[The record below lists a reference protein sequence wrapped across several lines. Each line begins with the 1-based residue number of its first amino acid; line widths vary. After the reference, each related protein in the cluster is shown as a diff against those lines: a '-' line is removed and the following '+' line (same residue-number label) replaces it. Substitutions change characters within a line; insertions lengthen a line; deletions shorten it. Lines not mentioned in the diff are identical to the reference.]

1 MSSDDK
7 GVKRFNGED
16 DDPGKQLKKWTAWAK
31 AKMFTMKDLSAKQ
44 RGPWLFTLLEGK
56 ALEAVEHLEFEDLS
70 KEEGEQAL
78 WNALKKR
85 FPEKEPHD
93 QMGEALG
100 EVFGLCAHDG
110 ETSQQ
115 WTARVQEVFLKCT
128 RKASVSFPAE
138 AQGWIA
144 LHCAGFNE
152 EQKAII
158 KAKAQGKLDIE
169 QISAA
174 MRSCFP
180 AYKASSRA
188 RKPMSALVVEQQDD
202 GETSRDDGADAFED
216 IEAFLADYDL
226 SVNPSGEEIL
236 EQDAA
241 EALAVTWKER
251 RKELSQLQ
259 RSRKFNAA
267 DQARKSFRVEIEELK
282 RRTKCRR
289 CGKTGH
295 WAREC
300 RLPPQPG
307 FRSTSSASAMSS
319 ARGQGVQNT
328 TEANFVEHQG
338 NPREVAMVTAE
349 GATEDHEI
357 RFVGTA
363 EVTCLQVGQ
372 ADREAPGLV
381 SSPGFGV
388 IDSGCGRTLI
398 GEDTLKI
405 LTEKLAQIT
414 RRPVETYETTNVFR
428 FGNGATET
436 SSIAVRLPVGIG
448 GQVGLIDAAIIRG
461 QAPLLL
467 GRPTLEKLRVKLN
480 FKDHT
485 MHVLDQK
492 EPVPMD
498 TNRAGQ
504 LLVDVMNFPAP
515 RLNPNLP
522 QSGCRLVPP
531 KLTPEHCPQTDI
543 GNRKADLQQAED
555 SKAVQASST
564 GTRELGVV
572 SSGRASN
579 SEQIREDRSRIVPDP
594 PEPHPEQPSK
604 KQRKLKAKQC
614 RCLLAQLRN
623 LSSAQANDRPSTA
636 VVELFSPP
644 RFTAEA
650 RRQGLTGLA
659 FDKVQGC
666 DLLDKDTQLEVSH
679 LIDNAQPELLTACP
693 PCTYWGGWDNLNRCF
708 RTPLE
713 NARLVREARAQ
724 VRFCVEQMHAQLRR
738 GGHFLF
744 EHPLGSRVWK
754 LPEMQ
759 SLIRKFGFHRVH
771 MCAYG
776 LKCPR
781 TQLPERKSTGLVC
794 SNPAIVKALRTC
806 PGCPKHQVL
815 QGNLPSGQ
823 PRTSVAASY
832 APEFVRSV
840 WKAIGPAP
848 VQEFCKPGEPV
859 DFEALQCE
867 CLAAPAAPAAA
878 AASDA
883 DPEAPVREEQAPDPR
898 TMQALKKLHA
908 NLGHPSTKELV
919 RVLRHSGASE
929 EAVRLAGQ
937 LQCSVCANNQR
948 PSPPPPAN
956 ASVAKEFNEQVG
968 LDIKYLPSWEPT
980 KKIPC
985 VNIVDY
991 ATSLQIMIPLPKVE
1005 TGDLIVAALRDRWIA
1020 WAGPPQRL
1028 VLDPSQPNLSEV
1040 LGAFCNNAGVDMR
1053 HTAAEAAWQIGKV
1066 ERHGQWFERIF
1077 KRVCDECHP
1086 ASDAE
1091 FQMCLQ
1097 QTQSAKNSLLT
1108 ETGASPYQLV
1118 FGRNP
1123 RVPTDLMQEQ
1133 PHLPAVDA
1141 AEFESVWSRS
1151 NAVRM
1156 SARKAV
1162 LEVHDDRALKAALR
1176 ARPRVTRPF
1185 RSGDCVYYWR
1195 TQKSIGGTRI
1205 EGGRWYGAALVLGNL
1220 GRNLVVAHRRSIMR
1234 CSPEQLRFATAEEA
1248 VVAEFPDSELLGIRT
1263 LLEKGQFPKSQFLD
1277 LTQEGRPPEPE
1288 AASPEE
1294 SSPTAL
1300 NAAEFLRNSRQ
1311 QERPPRPVPT
1321 EPVSAPTS
1329 ASAPV
1334 ESGPSSRPYPENP
1347 DTSVRTPDIGYG
1359 PVRRLSSKTPS
1370 HFVYRPPDSHPDD
1383 FLELMSEVVPRFVAQ
1398 LPEPASSSLPASA
1411 EAAES
1416 PRPTAAKREASREP
1430 SLEPD
1435 SARPR
1440 LHSTEVL
1447 FCEQTLSCAT
1457 SYNSHVEALMAAFLQ
1472 KRAQKELPA
1481 VNNPPELQSRVD
1493 EAKTVEWETLQGKQA
1508 IRIHSGKAAA
1518 DIRRHYS
1525 HRFIGSRF
1533 VVTNKKD
1540 EEGERVKARWCLQGH
1555 NDPDFHAKVLS
1566 GECHSPTLSPLAR
1579 ALILQMLASNRWT
1592 LNLGDIKGA
1601 FLEAGPLPQKYKPLY
1616 AHQPPGGVPGL
1627 APEDVVEI
1635 IGNVYGANNAPAQWY
1650 QEFDAQARKAGFTR
1664 SAFDACLYLFREP
1677 SGQVTGIMGAHV
1689 DDTITGGQGKPYLDA
1704 IAQLR
1709 SRFPYRKWRTGSGE
1723 FCGVMYTQDPSSY
1736 EISYDQREYAKH
1748 IRPIGLSKERQRQ
1761 KEDFATERELSALR
1775 AVNGA
1780 MNWLFCQSRP
1790 DLCVHASFAQQAFPR
1805 PKVRD
1810 LLYTNQGVR
1819 RARQHADVG
1828 ITVKS
1833 IPWDQLSIVFH
1844 SDAGFG
1850 NASGNKTQAG
1860 YVVAFTDRNLEKGL
1874 PAQWSPITWKSYKM
1888 SRVVASTLA
1897 GETQSFVT
1905 ASGVAEWL
1913 SLMIAEVNN
1922 PNFDIRDCAEY
1933 LRSTPITGIT
1943 DCKSLY
1949 DAIHSPSSPGKAE
1962 DKRVSID
1969 LTIIKQCIDRTGL
1982 STRWAPTELMI
1993 ADGLTKDQADPSDLL
2008 RAALQLGSYQ
2018 LSEEA
2023 RAEESI
2029 PQP

>member
-1 MSSDDK
+1 
-7 GVKRFNGED
+7 
-16 DDPGKQLKKWTAWAK
+16 
-31 AKMFTMKDLSAKQ
+31 MKDLSAKQ

-202 GETSRDDGADAFED
+202 GETSRDDGAD
-216 IEAFLADYDL
+216 
-226 SVNPSGEEIL
+226 
-236 EQDAA
+236 DAA

-338 NPREVAMVTAE
+338 NPHEVAMVTAE
-349 GATEDHEI
+349 GATQNHEI
-357 RFVGTA
+357 TFVGTA

-504 LLVDVMNFPAP
+504 LLVDVMNFPA
-515 RLNPNLP
+515 
-522 QSGCRLVPP
+522 
-531 KLTPEHCPQTDI
+531 
-543 GNRKADLQQAED
+543 
-555 SKAVQASST
+555 
-564 GTRELGVV
+564 
-572 SSGRASN
+572 
-579 SEQIREDRSRIVPDP
+579 
-594 PEPHPEQPSK
+594 
-604 KQRKLKAKQC
+604 
-614 RCLLAQLRN
+614 
-623 LSSAQANDRPSTA
+623 NDRPSTA

-644 RFTAEA
+644 RFTA
-650 RRQGLTGLA
+650 
-659 FDKVQGC
+659 
-666 DLLDKDTQLEVSH
+666 
-679 LIDNAQPELLTACP
+679 
-693 PCTYWGGWDNLNRCF
+693 
-708 RTPLE
+708 
-713 NARLVREARAQ
+713 
-724 VRFCVEQMHAQLRR
+724 
-738 GGHFLF
+738 
-744 EHPLGSRVWK
+744 
-754 LPEMQ
+754 
-759 SLIRKFGFHRVH
+759 
-771 MCAYG
+771 
-776 LKCPR
+776 
-781 TQLPERKSTGLVC
+781 
-794 SNPAIVKALRTC
+794 
-806 PGCPKHQVL
+806 
-815 QGNLPSGQ
+815 
-823 PRTSVAASY
+823 
-832 APEFVRSV
+832 
-840 WKAIGPAP
+840 
-848 VQEFCKPGEPV
+848 
-859 DFEALQCE
+859 
-867 CLAAPAAPAAA
+867 
-878 AASDA
+878 
-883 DPEAPVREEQAPDPR
+883 EAPVREEQAPDPR

-1185 RSGDCVYYWR
+1185 RSG
-1195 TQKSIGGTRI
+1195 
-1205 EGGRWYGAALVLGNL
+1205 
-1220 GRNLVVAHRRSIMR
+1220 
-1234 CSPEQLRFATAEEA
+1234 EA

-1311 QERPPRPVPT
+1311 QERPPRPVPI

-1329 ASAPV
+1329 AS
-1334 ESGPSSRPYPENP
+1334 
-1347 DTSVRTPDIGYG
+1347 
-1359 PVRRLSSKTPS
+1359 
-1370 HFVYRPPDSHPDD
+1370 
-1383 FLELMSEVVPRFVAQ
+1383 
-1398 LPEPASSSLPASA
+1398 
-1411 EAAES
+1411 
-1416 PRPTAAKREASREP
+1416 
-1430 SLEPD
+1430 
-1435 SARPR
+1435 
-1440 LHSTEVL
+1440 
-1447 FCEQTLSCAT
+1447 
-1457 SYNSHVEALMAAFLQ
+1457 
-1472 KRAQKELPA
+1472 
-1481 VNNPPELQSRVD
+1481 
-1493 EAKTVEWETLQGKQA
+1493 
-1508 IRIHSGKAAA
+1508 
-1518 DIRRHYS
+1518 
-1525 HRFIGSRF
+1525 
-1533 VVTNKKD
+1533 
-1540 EEGERVKARWCLQGH
+1540 
-1555 NDPDFHAKVLS
+1555 
-1566 GECHSPTLSPLAR
+1566 
-1579 ALILQMLASNRWT
+1579 
-1592 LNLGDIKGA
+1592 
-1601 FLEAGPLPQKYKPLY
+1601 
-1616 AHQPPGGVPGL
+1616 
-1627 APEDVVEI
+1627 
-1635 IGNVYGANNAPAQWY
+1635 
-1650 QEFDAQARKAGFTR
+1650 
-1664 SAFDACLYLFREP
+1664 
-1677 SGQVTGIMGAHV
+1677 
-1689 DDTITGGQGKPYLDA
+1689 
-1704 IAQLR
+1704 
-1709 SRFPYRKWRTGSGE
+1709 
-1723 FCGVMYTQDPSSY
+1723 
-1736 EISYDQREYAKH
+1736 
-1748 IRPIGLSKERQRQ
+1748 
-1761 KEDFATERELSALR
+1761 
-1775 AVNGA
+1775 
-1780 MNWLFCQSRP
+1780 
-1790 DLCVHASFAQQAFPR
+1790 
-1805 PKVRD
+1805 
-1810 LLYTNQGVR
+1810 
-1819 RARQHADVG
+1819 
-1828 ITVKS
+1828 
-1833 IPWDQLSIVFH
+1833 
-1844 SDAGFG
+1844 
-1850 NASGNKTQAG
+1850 
-1860 YVVAFTDRNLEKGL
+1860 
-1874 PAQWSPITWKSYKM
+1874 
-1888 SRVVASTLA
+1888 
-1897 GETQSFVT
+1897 
-1905 ASGVAEWL
+1905 
-1913 SLMIAEVNN
+1913 
-1922 PNFDIRDCAEY
+1922 
-1933 LRSTPITGIT
+1933 
-1943 DCKSLY
+1943 
-1949 DAIHSPSSPGKAE
+1949 
-1962 DKRVSID
+1962 
-1969 LTIIKQCIDRTGL
+1969 
-1982 STRWAPTELMI
+1982 
-1993 ADGLTKDQADPSDLL
+1993 
-2008 RAALQLGSYQ
+2008 
-2018 LSEEA
+2018 
-2023 RAEESI
+2023 
-2029 PQP
+2029 